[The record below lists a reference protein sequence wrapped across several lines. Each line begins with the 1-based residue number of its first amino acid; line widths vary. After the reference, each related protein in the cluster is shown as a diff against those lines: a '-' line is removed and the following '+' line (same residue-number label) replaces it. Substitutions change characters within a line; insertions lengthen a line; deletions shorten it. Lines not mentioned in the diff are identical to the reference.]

1 MICTVGGMLLSRT
14 ALLTLILSI
23 GVLVGGALVVTFTAL
38 GILGWALLVVGIV
51 AAIVAVTTSKPER
64 LSEKAGTAQNQ
75 N

>member
-1 MICTVGGMLLSRT
+1 MGGMLLSRT

-23 GVLVGGALVVTFTAL
+23 GLLVGGALVVTFTAL

>member
-1 MICTVGGMLLSRT
+1 MLLSRT

-23 GVLVGGALVVTFTAL
+23 GLLVGGALVVTFTAL

>member
-1 MICTVGGMLLSRT
+1 MLLSRT

-23 GVLVGGALVVTFTAL
+23 GVLVGGALVVT
-38 GILGWALLVVGIV
+38 
-51 AAIVAVTTSKPER
+51 TSKPER